1 MLGLD
6 LSQLAFKPDGL
17 PRIFTIRE
25 FRRYYGIRLNL
36 KKKEAL
42 ALLLFLYENGVIVK
56 RGFGRWSWATNQT
69 ASRTPLTLVAKAE
82 PTGTHLLAQ
91 V

>member
-6 LSQLAFKPDGL
+6 LSQLAFKSDGL
-17 PRIFTIRE
+17 PHIFTIRE

-42 ALLLFLYENGVIVK
+42 ALLLYLYENGFLIK
-56 RGFGRWSWATNQT
+56 KGFGKWSWATNQT
-69 ASRTPLTLVAKAE
+69 ASRTPLTLVAKVE
-82 PTGTHLLAQ
+82 PTGNLLLAQ